1 MRRHLLL
8 ALALLTIVGCSRK
21 QQALSY
27 LSEEFP
33 RIEFTIEEVGPVV
46 PLYYPGFELMGIA
59 GKMKDPDSEEFRSA
73 CEHFEAAMKPE
84 QYAKAHQDECDGK
97 GFTAW
102 VNYPG
107 GMLQVTFFY
116 ADGKTR
122 EIFSST
128 LELQEQYDD
137 ILKTAFDL

>member
-1 MRRHLLL
+1 MRRYLLL

-27 LSEEFP
+27 LQEEFP
-33 RIEFTIEEVGPVV
+33 RVEFSIEEAGPIV
-46 PLYYPGFELMGIA
+46 PLYYPGFELMNIA
-59 GKMKDPDSEEFRSA
+59 GLMKDPDSEEFRSA

-84 QYAKAHQDECDGK
+84 QYAKAHPEECDGK

>member
-1 MRRHLLL
+1 MKRFFLL
-8 ALALLTIVGCSRK
+8 ALALFTIVGCSRK

-27 LSEEFP
+27 LSKEFP
-33 RIEFTIEEVGPVV
+33 HIEFNIEEVGPVV

-59 GKMKDPDSEEFRSA
+59 GKMKDPDIEEFHSA

-84 QYAKAHQDECDGK
+84 QYAKAHPDECDSK
-97 GFTAW
+97 GFTAF
-102 VNYPG
+102 VVSPSG
-107 GMLQVTFFY
+107 VQQVTFFY
-116 ADGKTR
+116 ADGKTG

-137 ILKTAFDL
+137 ILKAAFGL

>member
-1 MRRHLLL
+1 MKRYIIL

-27 LSEEFP
+27 LQEEFP
-33 RIEFTIEEVGPVV
+33 RVEFSIEEVGPVV

-59 GKMKDPDSEEFRSA
+59 SKMKDPDSEEFRSA

-84 QYAKAHQDECDGK
+84 QYAKTHPEECDGK

-116 ADGKTR
+116 ADGKTK

-128 LELQEQYDD
+128 LELQKQYDD
-137 ILKTAFDL
+137 ILKTAFGL

>member
-1 MRRHLLL
+1 MKRYIILS
-8 ALALLTIVGCSRK
+8 LALLTIVGCSRE

-33 RIEFTIEEVGPVV
+33 RVEFSIEEVGPVV

-59 GKMKDPDSEEFRSA
+59 SKMKDPDSEEFRSA

-84 QYAKAHQDECDGK
+84 QYAKAHPEECDGK